1 MTIPSLILAFS
12 AGIGLFLIARRLPPL
27 AVNRSIDEGLIIL
40 AATLIGAR
48 LDFTLQHAAYYR
60 VHLAEAFAFWQG
72 GLGWLG
78 ALMAGLIALV
88 IIAAINHDPI
98 LTYADRFLP
107 LLPALAVG
115 SWLASWATVGGG
127 LNAGI
132 PHQLTAALAT
142 LAGFLTLGILLPKS
156 LPSGSHAIAGGA
168 LFALLQLAFDFQ
180 RADSP
185 RLWASWPLERW
196 AAVGLLAISVGLLA
210 WRLLSVRRQKPVT

>member
-27 AVNRSIDEGLIIL
+27 AVNRSLDEGLIIL
-40 AATLIGAR
+40 AAALIGAR
-48 LDFTLQHAAYYR
+48 LDFTLQHATYYR
-60 VHLAEAFAFWQG
+60 VHVAEAFAFWQG

-78 ALMAGLIALV
+78 ALLSGLIALV

-107 LLPALAVG
+107 LMPALAVG
-115 SWLASWATVGGG
+115 GWLASWTTASAGFT
-127 LNAGI
+127 AGI
-132 PHQLTAALAT
+132 PHQFTAALAT
-142 LAGFLTLGILLPKS
+142 LAGFLALGVLLPKS

-180 RADSP
+180 RTDSP

-196 AAVGLLAISVGLLA
+196 AAVGLLAILFGLLA